1 MGLTAAAAL
10 DITRYKMER
19 TRKKSSKQLLEDKQM
34 KRYFRS
40 KKRSHSRAKTD
51 NKNKDEEN
59 PKKKSEANMTN
70 VLENQEI
77 TKCLSKQASS
87 MTTNEKSVEKREKIS
102 TRADGGPRSPSAH
115 A

>member
-1 MGLTAAAAL
+1 
-10 DITRYKMER
+10 
-19 TRKKSSKQLLEDKQM
+19 M
-34 KRYFRS
+34 KRYFLS

-51 NKNKDEEN
+51 NENKDEEN

-87 MTTNEKSVEKREKIS
+87 MTTNEKSGEKEREGK
-102 TRADGGPRSPSAH
+102 GYNK
-115 A
+115 

>member
-1 MGLTAAAAL
+1 
-10 DITRYKMER
+10 MER

-51 NKNKDEEN
+51 NENKDEEN

-87 MTTNEKSVEKREKIS
+87 MTNNEKAVEKREKRKEREKVIINDS
-102 TRADGGPRSPSAH
+102 LVTLPFQWKWE
-115 A
+115 